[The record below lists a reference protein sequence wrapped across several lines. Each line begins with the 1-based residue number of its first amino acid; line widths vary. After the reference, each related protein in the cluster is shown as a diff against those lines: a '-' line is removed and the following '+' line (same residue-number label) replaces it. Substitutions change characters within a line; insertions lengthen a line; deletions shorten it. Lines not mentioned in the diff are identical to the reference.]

1 VIIFTCARILMPGM
15 EGESDRIMPAM
26 AVFLTDHAGVGW
38 LAGLLIA
45 APFAA
50 VMSTVDSFL
59 LMISS
64 ALVRD
69 IYQRNINPEAEE
81 KIIKRLSYFFTLVV
95 GIVAMIG
102 AISPPQFL
110 QDIIVYV
117 GSGLAA
123 CFLAPMVFALY
134 WPRSNV
140 QGCTAGMLA
149 GFAAHLGMY
158 VTGMFVNGS
167 FFQPYQLLNFD
178 PIIIGLAVSFGVTY
192 VATVVTPPPPEE
204 LVRKYFYKKA

>member
-1 VIIFTCARILMPGM
+1 M

-95 GIVAMIG
+95 GIVAMFG

-149 GFAAHLGMY
+149 GFGAHLGMY

-178 PIIIGLAVSFGVTY
+178 PIIIGLFVSFGVTY

-204 LVRKYFYKKA
+204 LVRKYFYRKT